1 MPMQDGTGPHRG
13 GRGREKGQ
21 GRGRG
26 PCGGGRGR
34 MGRGAGR
41 QEGGAAGEARLRRC
55 RPDAPPLTSPLS
67 RKIAHLRS
75 RLARLETGT
84 GPQSWD

>member
-1 MPMQDGTGPHRG
+1 
-13 GRGREKGQ
+13 
-21 GRGRG
+21 
-26 PCGGGRGR
+26 